1 MKLKIGK
8 QCEKKKNE
16 PQSWFFKKYEYIENT
31 PVMLN
36 AIEVF
41 EAVWTR
47 PKPIYRQGFSDF
59 KEISRS

>member
-1 MKLKIGK
+1 MW
-8 QCEKKKNE
+8 EKKNE

>member
-1 MKLKIGK
+1 MR
-8 QCEKKKNE
+8 KKKNE